1 MRLMRD
7 WAARLLAAAALAG
20 LAELIVSGAF
30 APRPHESGITVCI
43 DHAGGAPGV
52 VAECWS
58 R

>member
-1 MRLMRD
+1 MRD